1 MYTCNGQGWMC
12 VDNSSSVFHASTHP
26 SCGGGGFI
34 SGTLQWATHG
44 CLSNCCQTGS
54 LSILRKSLMCT
65 ETFLWNYGLKT
76 LCETC
81 GGVNLVEHCLF
92 KATVTETV
100 TPKVKDPTRYVMWK
114 NSSNFIWKRNA
125 SKKCSSAFI
134 KCYWG
139 LDFFSHLEKLI
150 WCLCV
155 CTHRCV
161 HTGWACSLCCTPNVR
176 ELCTGQCCF
185 SRECP
190 VWAIRGPGV
199 AGILPAP
206 SKEAHTTRVGQ
217 Q

>member
-134 KCYWG
+134 KCYWE

-155 CTHRCV
+155 WHIGVCIQAEHALCV
-161 HTGWACSLCCTPNVR
+161 VRPMSENCALDSVASLENVLS
-176 ELCTGQCCF
+176 E
-185 SRECP
+185 
-190 VWAIRGPGV
+190 
-199 AGILPAP
+199 P
-206 SKEAHTTRVGQ
+206 SGDLV
-217 Q
+217 